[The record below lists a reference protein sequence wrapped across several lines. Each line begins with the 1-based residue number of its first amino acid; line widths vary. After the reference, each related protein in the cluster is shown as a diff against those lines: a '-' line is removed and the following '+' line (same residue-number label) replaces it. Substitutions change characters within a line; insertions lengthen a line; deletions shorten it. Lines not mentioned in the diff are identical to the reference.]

1 MQGPS
6 SPSEVIFVFFLL
18 KPSELEKLFWWSAE
32 PGWRGNRLIVLCEE
46 LVIMFIAGGGEAEQL
61 SNRLLSTM
69 SASGFIQFS
78 TLLLV
83 TPIDF
88 GSHGSIHT
96 LVHLV
101 TNSPMERFP
110 QL

>member
-1 MQGPS
+1 MHARALISIRGDIC
-6 SPSEVIFVFFLL
+6 VFLL
-18 KPSELEKLFWWSAE
+18 NPSELEILFWWSAE

-78 TLLLV
+78 RSLLL
-83 TPIDF
+83 PCF
-88 GSHGSIHT
+88 
-96 LVHLV
+96 
-101 TNSPMERFP
+101 
-110 QL
+110 